1 MKMFTIYKMDQ
12 AEIEEIFLEFL
23 TGLTDEQKKSIE
35 TDEQAYEFFNY
46 DVEEEIK
53 EELYR
58 KAMNII
64 NWKRVIE
71 KMKEDLPEEDEEE
84 EKESINETIYASDSD

>member
-1 MKMFTIYKMDQ
+1 MDQ
-12 AEIEEIFLEFL
+12 VEIEEIFLQFL
-23 TGLTDEQKKSIE
+23 SGLTDDEKKSIE
-35 TDEQAYEFFNY
+35 TDEDAYAYFNY

-58 KAMNII
+58 RAMNAI

-71 KMKEDLPEEDEEE
+71 VLKENLSVIEDEEL
-84 EKESINETIYASDSD
+84 ESISIDETDSDQVPGQ

>member
-1 MKMFTIYKMDQ
+1 MDQ
-12 AEIEEIFLEFL
+12 AEIEEIFLQFL
-23 TGLTDEQKKSIE
+23 TGLTDDEKKSIE

-58 KAMNII
+58 RAFSII

-71 KMKEDLPEEDEEE
+71 KMKEDLPED
-84 EKESINETIYASDSD
+84 ESINETIYASDSD

>member
-1 MKMFTIYKMDQ
+1 MDQ
-12 AEIEEIFLEFL
+12 VEIEEIFLQFL
-23 TGLTDEQKKSIE
+23 SGLTDDEKKSIE

-58 KAMNII
+58 RAMNVI
-64 NWKRVIE
+64 NWKRLIE
-71 KMKEDLPEEDEEE
+71 KMKEDLPEEDEE
-84 EKESINETIYASDSD
+84 SINETIYASDTD

>member
-1 MKMFTIYKMDQ
+1 MDQ
-12 AEIEEIFLEFL
+12 AEIEEIFLQFL
-23 TGLTDEQKKSIE
+23 TGLTDDEKKSIE

-58 KAMNII
+58 RAMNAID
-64 NWKRVIE
+64 WKRVIE
-71 KMKEDLPEEDEEE
+71 KMKEDLPED
-84 EKESINETIYASDSD
+84 ESINETIYASDSD

>member
-12 AEIEEIFLEFL
+12 AEIEEIFLQFL
-23 TGLTDEQKKSIE
+23 TGLTDDEKKSIE

-58 KAMNII
+58 RAMNAV
-64 NWKRVIE
+64 NWKRVIDE
-71 KMKEDLPEEDEEE
+71 LKENLSVIDEEE
-84 EKESINETIYASDSD
+84 SINVTIYESDSD

>member
-1 MKMFTIYKMDQ
+1 MDQ
-12 AEIEEIFLEFL
+12 VEIEEIFLQFL
-23 TGLTDEQKKSIE
+23 SGLTDDEKKSIE
-35 TDEQAYEFFNY
+35 TDEDAYAYFNY

-58 KAMNII
+58 RAMNAI

-71 KMKEDLPEEDEEE
+71 KMKEDLPEEEL
-84 EKESINETIYASDSD
+84 ESISIDETDSD

>member
-1 MKMFTIYKMDQ
+1 MDQ

-23 TGLTDEQKKSIE
+23 TGLTDDEKKSIE
-35 TDEQAYEFFNY
+35 TDEQAYEFFNF

-58 KAMNII
+58 RAMNAVDWNKII
-64 NWKRVIE
+64 K
-71 KMKEDLPEEDEEE
+71 KMKEDLPEEDDE
-84 EKESINETIYASDSD
+84 ESINETIYASDTD

>member
-1 MKMFTIYKMDQ
+1 MDQ

-23 TGLTDEQKKSIE
+23 TGLTDDEKKSIE
-35 TDEQAYEFFNY
+35 TDEQAYEFFNF

-58 KAMNII
+58 RAMNAIDWNKII
-64 NWKRVIE
+64 K
-71 KMKEDLPEEDEEE
+71 KMKEDLPEEDDE
-84 EKESINETIYASDSD
+84 ESINETIYASDTD

>member
-1 MKMFTIYKMDQ
+1 MDQ
-12 AEIEEIFLEFL
+12 AEIEEIFLQFL
-23 TGLTDEQKKSIE
+23 TGLTDDEKKSIE

-58 KAMNII
+58 RAFSAVDWDKLI
-64 NWKRVIE
+64 K
-71 KMKEDLPEEDEEE
+71 KMKEDLPEEDDE
-84 EKESINETIYASDSD
+84 ESIDETIYASDSD